1 MHILESANERENVT
15 YIQGFYVHSFTIL
28 FSADLFYKPPFVNL
42 FSRNTIRVSIRLDRD
57 QARRFVGPDLGLNC
71 L

>member
-1 MHILESANERENVT
+1 MLRIDRGSMFILCMLCYYACFLV
-15 YIQGFYVHSFTIL
+15 
-28 FSADLFYKPPFVNL
+28 SADLFYKPPFVNL
-42 FSRNTIRVSIRLDRD
+42 FSRNTIRVSNRLDRD